1 MSELSPW
8 HEIPTNCINE
18 LNKWFCLFLKYHD
31 GAYTP
36 VLDATFVMV
45 ARDPEN
51 KR

>member
-1 MSELSPW
+1 MSPQ
-8 HEIPTNCINE
+8 
-18 LNKWFCLFLKYHD
+18 FHD

-51 KR
+51 KRSNIKQWFLNLVQLIS